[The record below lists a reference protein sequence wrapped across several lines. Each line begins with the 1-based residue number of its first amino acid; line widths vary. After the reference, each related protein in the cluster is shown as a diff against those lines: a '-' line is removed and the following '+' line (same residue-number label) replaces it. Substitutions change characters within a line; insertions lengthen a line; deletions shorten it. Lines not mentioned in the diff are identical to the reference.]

1 MLVLLLLLLVLL
13 LLLLLVV
20 RPRHGEAARTSAK
33 AFLLLCMLSLL
44 LLLLLLVVVVVVLVV
59 VAVAVL
65 LLFLLVSVLLVVVVE
80 GRAAGEEER
89 RGPEQHACREDLY
102 YVHVYTYIYIYIYTH
117 NYVYIYIYVYMYLS
131 SGDAQD
137 HRLVLRT
144 PLRDHQL
151 HDPVQLHDLRIHGAH
166 LHEGH
171 RQGAAAPPDLRD
183 GRGRRS
189 VACGQ
194 RHRAPRLPQG
204 RGDAGVPLRAQ
215 QPAAARE
222 AACHRLQLRVD
233 ARAEEE
239 ERDVQLRRHLGRQ
252 GPEERLGL

>member
-1 MLVLLLLLLVLL
+1 M
-13 LLLLLVV
+13 
-20 RPRHGEAARTSAK
+20 
-33 AFLLLCMLSLL
+33 
-44 LLLLLLVVVVVVLVV
+44 
-59 VAVAVL
+59 
-65 LLFLLVSVLLVVVVE
+65 
-80 GRAAGEEER
+80 
-89 RGPEQHACREDLY
+89 
-102 YVHVYTYIYIYIYTH
+102 
-117 NYVYIYIYVYMYLS
+117 
-131 SGDAQD
+131 
-137 HRLVLRT
+137 VLRT

-204 RGDAGVPLRAQ
+204 RSDAGVPLRAQ

-222 AACHRLQLRVD
+222 AARHRLQLRVD

-239 ERDVQLRRHLGRQ
+239 ERDVQLRRHLGRE
-252 GPEERLGL
+252 GPEERLRGGAAPRHLLRAGHPPHRRLQRGHPDDREERVAGGAHHRDRGESDGGAQTLRRGRRLRDPNGEALRREAQHRGQGALLPPGPPRAHGQRDRGAGLRRLQTPGQGPGHRAQLPQGGWDGLGWDLIRHMGGHPSLRTG